1 MFVVVAVVFVVV
13 VGGGG
18 GGTCVCRADGAIPGL
33 ACAETRVL
41 ARSSPGLEFA
51 FVCVC
56 VFSHRFL
63 LRFIKN
69 CATWQ
74 ATLYKKKLSCPF
86 RVGFFGVFYVF
97 RVSHGFCGVCADSRF
112 LHMPA

>member
-51 FVCVC
+51 FVCV
-56 VFSHRFL
+56 F
-63 LRFIKN
+63 
-69 CATWQ
+69 
-74 ATLYKKKLSCPF
+74 F
-86 RVGFFGVFYVF
+86 RI
-97 RVSHGFCGVCADSRF
+97 GFCCVLSKTAPLGR
-112 LHMPA
+112 LHCTKRS